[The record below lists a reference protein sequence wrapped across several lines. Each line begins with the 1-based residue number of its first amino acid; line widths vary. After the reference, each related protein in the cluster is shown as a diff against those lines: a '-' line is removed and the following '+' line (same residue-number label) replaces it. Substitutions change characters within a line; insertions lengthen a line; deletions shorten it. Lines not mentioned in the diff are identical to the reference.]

1 MIYDYGFLVLEV
13 YVAKDKRQ
21 LRKERRLVQSESRWM
36 QKALFAL
43 GKAETAREKLAKAR
57 KEELEPETVKVGG
70 NSLTLDNLRDAIQ
83 DRVETLAEVL
93 QERREVTR

>member
-1 MIYDYGFLVLEV
+1 MVD
-13 YVAKDKRQ
+13 DKRQ

-43 GKAETAREKLAKAR
+43 NKAEDAREKLAKTR
-57 KEELEPETVKVGG
+57 EENGDTAVVNIGG
-70 NSLTLDNLRDAIQ
+70 NDLSIDALRTAIQ

-93 QERREVTR
+93 QERRQILR

>member
-1 MIYDYGFLVLEV
+1 M
-13 YVAKDKRQ
+13 AKDKRQ

-57 KEELEPETVKVGG
+57 DEELQDQTVKVGG
-70 NSLTLDNLRDAIQ
+70 KSMTLNALRDAIQ
-83 DRVETLAEVL
+83 DRVEALAEVL

>member
-1 MIYDYGFLVLEV
+1 M
-13 YVAKDKRQ
+13 AKNNRQ

-57 KEELEPETVKVGG
+57 NEELEDQTVEVGEK
-70 NSLTLDNLRDAIQ
+70 SMTLDALRDAIQ
-83 DRVETLAEVL
+83 DRVEMPAAEVL